1 MEQPRTAKPTL
12 AVIGSGIAGLSAAW
26 LLRKKYQVTLFERH
40 ASPGMGAYAVDVGNN
55 GNKVEI
61 DIPLR
66 VITSGYYNELF
77 KLYQTLGVEIERTDH
92 SGAFFTH
99 TGANLFHYKTFALGE
114 YRFSFLN
121 SPKRLSRQNI
131 SQGIAAIK
139 FFSDIKKIDLSSIN
153 ELTFGQFLQQWPHTN
168 STFIN
173 NILMPMLATICTC
186 DYDSIK
192 QYPATIILG
201 YLTCGVAKEG
211 VWKATHGVADIVD
224 RMTQGYN
231 VTPHSDIKQVS
242 LANNKVEL
250 VLEGGKKHLFD
261 QVVIAT
267 QPQHAGPMITEYN
280 PELAKHFNNI
290 TFARSRMVVH
300 RDQSIYPRPWQD
312 LSPVCYSIN
321 KSEQRP
327 MATVCLNK
335 SMPSVKEC
343 LPVFQTWH
351 PTTEI
356 NPQEVLADVTFER
369 PIINFKTLK
378 HIKSIKN
385 SMFKHTPLEKQGEQQ
400 DVKKQNRIWF
410 CGSYLGDG
418 IPLLEAGVRSSLS
431 VARALGVKEPW

>member
-1 MEQPRTAKPTL
+1 MAQPRTAKTTL

-40 ASPGMGAYAVDVGNN
+40 SSPGMGAYAVDVGDD

-99 TGANLFHYKTFALGE
+99 TGADLFHYKTYALRK

-121 SPKRLSRQNI
+121 SPKRLSCQNI
-131 SQGIAAIK
+131 KQGLAAIK
-139 FFSDIKKIDLSSIN
+139 FFLDIKKVDLNSVSQ
-153 ELTFGQFLQQWPHTN
+153 LTFGQFLQQWPYTN
-168 STFIN
+168 SSFID

-186 DYDSIK
+186 NYDSIK
-192 QYPATIILG
+192 QYPASIIIG
-201 YLTCGVAKEG
+201 YLACGVAKEG
-211 VWKATHGVADIVD
+211 VWKATHGVADIVQ
-224 RMTQGYN
+224 RITQGYS

-242 LANNKVEL
+242 LASNNKVEL
-250 VLEGGKKHLFD
+250 VLEGDKKHLFD

-267 QPQHAGPMITEYN
+267 QPQHAGPMIAELN
-280 PELAKHFNNI
+280 PELAEHFNNI

-300 RDQSIYPRPWQD
+300 RDQNIYPRPWQD
-312 LSPVCYSIN
+312 LSPVCYSVN
-321 KSEQRP
+321 KNEQRP

-351 PTTEI
+351 PTIEI
-356 NPQEVLADVTFER
+356 NPQEILADVTFER
-369 PIINFKTLK
+369 PIINFETQK

-385 SMFKHTPLEKQGEQQ
+385 SMFIDSCLE
-400 DVKKQNRIWF
+400 NRIWF

-431 VARALGVKEPW
+431 IARALGVKEPW